1 MTLADIKNEAQSL
14 ITTDNVP
21 ESLEFAQKLE
31 NSLVDNNVKTTNPNA
46 YKELSK
52 IIFQLYIASIPNIST
67 ELFFKI
73 ISLNLI
79 EALQPIWQSPRS
91 LAELIE
97 SRYSIYPIE
106 MIKEMMRQ
114 DIMPYIKQ
122 NQQLIGTA
130 LLRLSQEKPQEKP
143 SIANWLEYYD
153 RVTGLGITDNF
164 ARSRFMSSDPI
175 VQTLLPPEKES
186 LRKIIQFYDY
196 LQTDDTILY
205 QDIMQSSYSVNSTPS
220 SSQSIIN
227 NSPIKTQISVPSTF
241 TEEILT
247 NDISSQQSIP
257 VPQTMEHHPEPIAQN
272 TIPQR
277 YPIPK
282 KSSPPIVLT
291 AKPTPI
297 PKNLVNLKKPE

>member
-1 MTLADIKNEAQSL
+1 MTLADIKTEAQSL

-21 ESLEFAQKLE
+21 GSLEFAQKLE
-31 NSLVDNNVKTTNPNA
+31 KSLGDNNVKDSNPAA
-46 YKELSK
+46 YKEISK
-52 IIFQLYIASIPNIST
+52 IIFQLYVAAIPNISAD
-67 ELFFKI
+67 LFIKI

-106 MIKEMMRQ
+106 LIKEMMRQ
-114 DIMPYIKQ
+114 DIMPSIKK

-130 LLRLSQEKPQEKP
+130 VLRLSQEKPQEKP

-175 VQTLLPPEKES
+175 VQTLLPAEKES
-186 LRKIIQFYDY
+186 LRKVIQFYDY
-196 LQTDDTILY
+196 LQTDETILY
-205 QDIMQSSYSVNSTPS
+205 QDIMSANSTTVNTTPPIPDTLTPLPSMNTIGTPTSSTTLS
-220 SSQSIIN
+220 SSQPDN
-227 NSPIKTQISVPSTF
+227 P
-241 TEEILT
+241 
-247 NDISSQQSIP
+247 
-257 VPQTMEHHPEPIAQN
+257 
-272 TIPQR
+272 PQR

-282 KSSPPIVLT
+282 KSAPPIVLT

-297 PKNLVNLKKPE
+297 PKNLVNLRKPE

>member
-1 MTLADIKNEAQSL
+1 MTLADIKTEAQSL

-21 ESLEFAQKLE
+21 GSFEFAQKLE
-31 NSLVDNNVKTTNPNA
+31 KSLVDNNVKDTNPAA
-46 YKELSK
+46 YKEISK
-52 IIFQLYIASIPNIST
+52 IIFQLYVVAIPNIST

-73 ISLNLI
+73 LSLNLI
-79 EALQPIWQSPRS
+79 EALQPIWSSPRS

-106 MIKEMMRQ
+106 LIKEMMRQ
-114 DIMPYIKQ
+114 DIMPLIKK

-130 LLRLSQEKPQEKP
+130 LLRLSQEKAQEKP

-175 VQTLLPPEKES
+175 VQTLLSSEKES
-186 LRKIIQFYDY
+186 LRKVIQFYDY

-205 QDIMQSSYSVNSTPS
+205 QDIMQDNSSPITTPS
-220 SSQSIIN
+220 SPASQSISESIPPN
-227 NSPIKTQISVPSTF
+227 VQISSPSTF
-241 TEEILT
+241 IGEMPNTTQSVITPQSEEVT
-247 NDISSQQSIP
+247 QQTIS
-257 VPQTMEHHPEPIAQN
+257 
-272 TIPQR
+272 QR
-277 YPIPK
+277 QPIPR
-282 KSSPPIVLT
+282 KSAAPIVLT

-297 PKNLVNLKKPE
+297 PKNLLNLKKPE

>member
-1 MTLADIKNEAQSL
+1 MTLADIKTEAQGL
-14 ITTDNVP
+14 ITTDNVSG
-21 ESLEFAQKLE
+21 SLEFAQKLE
-31 NSLVDNNVKTTNPNA
+31 KSLVDNNVKDSNPAA
-46 YKELSK
+46 YKEISK
-52 IIFQLYIASIPNIST
+52 IIFQLYVAAIPNIST

-73 ISLNLI
+73 LSLNLI
-79 EALQPIWQSPRS
+79 EALQPIWSSPRG

-106 MIKEMMRQ
+106 LIKEMMRQ
-114 DIMPYIKQ
+114 DIMPLIKK

-130 LLRLSQEKPQEKP
+130 LLRLSQEKSQEKP

-175 VQTLLPPEKES
+175 VQTLLSSEKES
-186 LRKIIQFYDY
+186 LRKVIQFYDY

-205 QDIMQSSYSVNSTPS
+205 QDIMQDNFSPITTPS
-220 SSQSIIN
+220 STASQSISESIPPN
-227 NSPIKTQISVPSTF
+227 TQISSPSTF
-241 TEEILT
+241 IGEIPYNPTQSAITPQSEEVI
-247 NDISSQQSIP
+247 
-257 VPQTMEHHPEPIAQN
+257 QN

-277 YPIPK
+277 QPIPR
-282 KSSPPIVLT
+282 KSAAPIVLT

-297 PKNLVNLKKPE
+297 PKNLVNLRKPE